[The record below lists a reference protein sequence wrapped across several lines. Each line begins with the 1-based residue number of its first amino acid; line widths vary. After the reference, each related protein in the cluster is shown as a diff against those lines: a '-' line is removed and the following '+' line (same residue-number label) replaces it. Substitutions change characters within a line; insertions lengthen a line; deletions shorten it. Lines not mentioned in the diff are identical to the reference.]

1 MKKLVLPF
9 LVAAFLIPLT
19 AFAGTTWSF
28 PTPDGLTS
36 KAVDTTGTG
45 SAPTLA
51 TDGLGLSSIG
61 MRNGFTVIYESTGS
75 AFTAC
80 SLQAYIYSANAN
92 SGAGLWVR
100 VPDLDLTV
108 QALTA
113 QGFVGFRVTA
123 PRDRIA
129 FVPSGCGQPGNIWL
143 LGTAVMF

>member
-1 MKKLVLPF
+1 VKKL
-9 LVAAFLIPLT
+9 AAIFALLFPLS
-19 AFAGTTWSF
+19 AFAGTTWTS
-28 PTPDGLTS
+28 PDGLTS

-45 SAPTLA
+45 SAPSAA
-51 TDGLGLSSIG
+51 TDGIDLSAIG
-61 MRNGFTVIYESTGS
+61 MRNGFTVVYESTGA

-80 SLQAYIYSANAN
+80 SLQAYVRSAVAN

-129 FVPSGCGQPGNIWL
+129 FIPNGCAQPGIVWI
-143 LGTAVMF
+143 LGTAVAF